1 LKGDGDADREAR
13 FWSVSELLTGMSFS
27 IWAIIV
33 GNFFL
38 SSSISLAVKG
48 LLLADELLELVRR
61 WLRELRVGEEG
72 LCCINGTGKEEC
84 TAGEDFVGEGGGDKS
99 IVELLAGMSFSMWAI
114 IVGNFFL
121 SSSISLAVKGLLLAD
136 ELLEL
141 VRR

>member
-13 FWSVSELLTGMSFS
+13 FCSVSELLIGMSFS

-61 WLRELRVGEEG
+61 
-72 LCCINGTGKEEC
+72 
-84 TAGEDFVGEGGGDKS
+84 
-99 IVELLAGMSFSMWAI
+99 
-114 IVGNFFL
+114 
-121 SSSISLAVKGLLLAD
+121 
-136 ELLEL
+136 
-141 VRR
+141 